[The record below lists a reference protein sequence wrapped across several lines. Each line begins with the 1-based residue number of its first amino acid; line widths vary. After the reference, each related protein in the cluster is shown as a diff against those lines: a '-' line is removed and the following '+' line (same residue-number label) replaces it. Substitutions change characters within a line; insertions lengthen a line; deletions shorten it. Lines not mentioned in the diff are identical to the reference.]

1 MIKLFIP
8 FVLFIA
14 VAISGCRGG
23 HTSSASPLECTTYP
37 VEGGYGYVIL
47 QHKDTVIKQP
57 FIPAVKGHKAF
68 LTSEDARKTGEC
80 VISKLLKGESPVIEI
95 EELEKLWVKK

>member
-8 FVLFIA
+8 FVLFYCSSYRGMQGVIPLPHP
-14 VAISGCRGG
+14 SGM
-23 HTSSASPLECTTYP
+23 HHHP

-57 FIPAVKGHKAF
+57 FILAVKGHKAF
-68 LTSEDARKTGEC
+68 LTSEDARKIGESS
-80 VISKLLKGESPVIEI
+80 SKLLKGES
-95 EELEKLWVKK
+95 K